1 MIPPEQMEQAVREE
15 HRDLGQYGPPSR
27 RCLLS
32 RGGDADDDIAQEI
45 AREPR
50 EIPFA
55 HGECEDVRGAI
66 FSTVGF
72 VQLLDLNV
80 VR

>member
-1 MIPPEQMEQAVREE
+1 VQETVREE
-15 HRDLGQYGPPSR
+15 HRHLGQHGPAAR
-27 RCLLS
+27 ACLLS
-32 RGGDADDDIAQEI
+32 RGGHAHDDIAQEI

-50 EIPFA
+50 KIPFA
-55 HGECEDVRGAI
+55 HRECEDVGGAVL
-66 FSTVGF
+66 SAVRF